1 MYNNHF
7 NILCLFFFSPSNQ
20 IFKSI
25 LGFTLSWASPF
36 KAEITI
42 DDDNLR
48 GNICGICGNA
58 NGDPDDDM
66 VTPTNETVS
75 LSVVTLTVILMMT
88 WLRQRTSR

>member
-7 NILCLFFFSPSNQ
+7 NILCLFFFFPSHQ
-20 IFKSI
+20 ILKSI

-75 LSVVTLTVILMMT
+75 YL
-88 WLRQRTSR
+88 W